1 MNRKTTITL
10 FYTGVAILCIGI
22 VSVAMWVRTGLNTP
36 YQAPVVVNT
45 GKETATQWFG
55 ISKDLVAVNQDNQ
68 QVKLSDLR
76 GKVWI
81 AAEFFAVCPH
91 CAVRNGEEL
100 RKIYDEFKSHPD
112 FHIVCISVD
121 PENDKHDKLADY
133 AKALSAETSNW
144 WFLNAGDTKATH
156 DYLENVLKFFGI
168 RERTDPLDIEANGKY
183 AHDLGFILVDR
194 DFRVVG
200 KWPLADARSEEAK
213 KLDPDLYQK
222 TKDDLFKRIR
232 SELEK
237 VETPES
243 K

>member
-1 MNRKTTITL
+1 MKRNTTIAI
-10 FYTGVAILCIGI
+10 FYTGVAAICIGI
-22 VSVAMWVRTGLNTP
+22 VSIAMWLRSGLNDP

-45 GKETATQWFG
+45 GKQTAPQWFE
-55 ISKDLVAVNQDNQ
+55 ISRDLAAVNQDNQ

-81 AAEFFAVCPH
+81 AAEFFAICPH

-100 RKIYDEFKSHPD
+100 RKIYDEFRNHPD
-112 FHIVCISVD
+112 FQIVCISVD
-121 PENDKHDKLADY
+121 PENDRQEKLADY
-133 AKALSAETSNW
+133 AKALGAETKNW
-144 WFLNAGDTKATH
+144 WFLNAGDAKTTH

-194 DFRVVG
+194 DFRVIG

-222 TKDDLFKRIR
+222 LKTELFGRIR
-232 SELEK
+232 AELDK
-237 VETPES
+237 NKTPGS
-243 K
+243 